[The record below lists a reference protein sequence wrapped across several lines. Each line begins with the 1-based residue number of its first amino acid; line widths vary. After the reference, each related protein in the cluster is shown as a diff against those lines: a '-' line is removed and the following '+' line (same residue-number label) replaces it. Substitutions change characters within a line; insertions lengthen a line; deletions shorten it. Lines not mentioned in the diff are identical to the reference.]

1 MDKDAWYTPIE
12 IIQSL
17 GKFDLDPCCD
27 NICPN
32 PTAKRKFGPDQDGLS
47 KPWNGRVWC
56 NPPFSN
62 VVPWV
67 DRMIAHGNGVLFV
80 FARSDAIWFQRALAS
95 SGMCLL
101 LAGRT
106 TFGRPN
112 GTESRCPLGCAL
124 IPFGKRNLKAVK
136 ESNIRGQILLTE
148 SSYQHIG
155 P

>member
-12 IIQSL
+12 IIQGL
-17 GKFDLDPCCD
+17 GEFDLDPCCD
-27 NICPN
+27 SICPN
-32 PTAKRKFGPDQDGLS
+32 RTAKNRIGPETNGLS
-47 KPWNGRVWC
+47 QPWTGRVWC

-67 DRMIAHGNGVLFV
+67 NRMIEHENGILLV

-106 TFGRPN
+106 QFGRPD
-112 GTESRCPLGCAL
+112 GRVSRCPLGCAL
-124 IPFGKRNLKAVK
+124 IPFGERNVEALKSSK
-136 ESNIRGQILLTE
+136 IRGQLLKVV
-148 SSYQHIG
+148 
-155 P
+155 